1 MIKTIFPASIPFLC
15 LAIMFF
21 VTYIRFWAKQSPQS
35 ERNGFQRF
43 SRRVYLHF
51 VGYSDEE
58 FYAKF
63 SCQRRVL
70 FPYKT
75 EDDFSRSPYSSGIY
89 QSPRKKEY
97 IENLFDNRLSTTQRE
112 ILLEDVFG
120 WSLTYCRFGGKH
132 ENAFW
137 RTYMAS
143 DVSSDL
149 VKTHLEDLTSK
160 NATLLLSWLIS
171 TYPMALA
178 DDIKGI
184 SDEKKQMQILLRDHR
199 LPRETVWS
207 SFITLI
213 EHYHARIE
221 ALTVSGS
228 LYPKDKD
235 GNSLLNH
242 NYDFLLAFILDS
254 RRTKEEITLLAY
266 KPYLWLIPSLS
277 ESPLMGEEERVISSL
292 MANGATQ

>member
-1 MIKTIFPASIPFLC
+1 MFRYIIPDSIPFIC
-15 LAIMFF
+15 LSIMFF
-21 VTYIRFWAKQSPQS
+21 VAYIRFWAKQSPQP
-35 ERNGFQRF
+35 ERNNFQRF
-43 SRRVYLHF
+43 LRKVYLHF
-51 VGYSDEE
+51 EGYSDEE

-63 SCQRRVL
+63 SCQRKVL

-75 EDDFSRSPYSSGIY
+75 EEDFSRSPYSSGIY
-89 QSPRKKEY
+89 QSPTKKEY
-97 IENLFDNRLSTTQRE
+97 IENLFDNRLSNTQRE
-112 ILLEDVFG
+112 TLLEDVFT
-120 WSLTYCRFGGKH
+120 WSLEDCLFGGGH
-132 ENAFW
+132 GNAFW
-137 RTYMAS
+137 RTYMVS

-160 NATLLLSWLIS
+160 NATILLNWLVS

-213 EHYHARIE
+213 GHYNARIE

-242 NYDFLLAFILDS
+242 NYDFLRAFILDS